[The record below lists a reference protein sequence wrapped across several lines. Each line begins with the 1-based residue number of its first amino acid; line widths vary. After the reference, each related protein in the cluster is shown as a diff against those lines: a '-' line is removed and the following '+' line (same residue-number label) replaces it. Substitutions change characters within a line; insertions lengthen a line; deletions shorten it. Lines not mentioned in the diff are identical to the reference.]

1 MEIVRVE
8 RGKWEEKKSI
18 VGIVIGIARVSHGGR
33 WTDNQGWKNKGKET
47 GSGTGNG
54 LCLVRIIRSEMK
66 FIRGGRPAQ
75 IVRIE
80 RGL

>member
-33 WTDNQGWKNKGKET
+33 WTDNQGKNKGKET

-54 LCLVRIIRSEMK
+54 LCLVRIIRGEMK
-66 FIRGGRPAQ
+66 FIRGGRPAE